1 MRSADP
7 EQLEQLAAD
16 HTSRESFLSDLTLD
30 PPNAFGEEAGKPHL
44 DEDYLIL
51 STIHSAKGQEWDVV
65 YVLNVVDGCI
75 PSDMATGTPQE
86 IEEER
91 RLLYVA
97 MTRACDYLYI
107 LQPHRFY
114 TRGRP
119 NGDNHVYAPRTR
131 FIPETVSAL
140 FERQA
145 RGSKETAD
153 SFDSTPTV
161 RVDVHTRLKEMWR

>member
-1 MRSADP
+1 M
-7 EQLEQLAAD
+7 
-16 HTSRESFLSDLTLD
+16 
-30 PPNAFGEEAGKPHL
+30 
-44 DEDYLIL
+44 
-51 STIHSAKGQEWDVV
+51 V

-97 MTRACDYLYI
+97 MTRARDFLHL

-119 NGDNHVYAPRTR
+119 DGDHYVHAPRTR
-131 FIPETVSAL
+131 FIPTALSAL

-145 RGSKETAD
+145 HGARHAPGAVD
-153 SFDSTPTV
+153 GPLAPA
-161 RVDVHTRLKEMWR
+161 VDVRARLKEMWR

>member
-1 MRSADP
+1 
-7 EQLEQLAAD
+7 
-16 HTSRESFLSDLTLD
+16 
-30 PPNAFGEEAGKPHL
+30 
-44 DEDYLIL
+44 
-51 STIHSAKGQEWDVV
+51 V

-97 MTRACDYLYI
+97 MTRARDFLYL

-119 NGDNHVYAPRTR
+119 DGDFHVYVPRTR
-131 FIPETVSAL
+131 FIPGEVAAL
-140 FERQA
+140 FERQVKGG
-145 RGSKETAD
+145 RLVEGAD
-153 SFDSTPTV
+153 AAPPGV
-161 RVDVHTRLKEMWR
+161 AVDVRAKLKEMWR